1 MLSRISRR
9 RRLGS
14 LEDMDF
20 VSKTIGG
27 DVGFEF
33 IASSDVDLLWNQ
45 LLDLGDYPCVV
56 E

>member
-14 LEDMDF
+14 LEEMDF
-20 VSKTIGG
+20 VSKSIGG
-27 DVGFEF
+27 DVGFQF
-33 IASSDVDLLWNQ
+33 IASSNVNLLWNKF
-45 LLDLGDYPCVV
+45 LDLGDYSCVV